1 MRLYLLTLL
10 FIAKSLLKVFGIIVL
25 AFFLFVCLLLQC
37 IPIVQHKHEGNLPRM
52 LLQNGFRMKMI
63 TVYDFQNVLQTL
75 KAIFQK
81 KLLLH

>member
-1 MRLYLLTLL
+1 
-10 FIAKSLLKVFGIIVL
+10 
-25 AFFLFVCLLLQC
+25 
-37 IPIVQHKHEGNLPRM
+37 M